1 MNLFSNPYPLP
12 LSEFRTALGLSQTLL
27 AQLFGVPRSNIA
39 MAESNQRSLSTAALE
54 CLYDMNAVMAQWN
67 PEAESDQ
74 VPLAEAEIGEL
85 RTHLFKAGKA
95 KQKLEDESKARQ
107 TKKKQN
113 SQLSFLLSRFDEVR
127 TQKFNPELVRA
138 WKSATEAE
146 IPKPDPAKD
155 RIQAIENRIEQACLA
170 LKIQLLEAE
179 LGAF

>member
-1 MNLFSNPYPLP
+1 MYSESNPFPLP
-12 LSEFRTALGLSQTLL
+12 MKDFRKALGLNQQSLATL
-27 AQLFGVPRSNIA
+27 FSIPRSIIA

-54 CLYDMNAVMAQWN
+54 CLFDMNAVMAKWV
-67 PEAESDQ
+67 PEGESDQ
-74 VPLAEAEIGEL
+74 VPLTEAEISEL
-85 RTHLFKAGKA
+85 RSRVFQAGRA
-95 KQKLEDESKARQ
+95 KQKLEEENKATLTR
-107 TKKKQN
+107 KAQN

-155 RIQAIENRIEQACLA
+155 RIKAIENRIEQACLA

-179 LGAF
+179 LDSF